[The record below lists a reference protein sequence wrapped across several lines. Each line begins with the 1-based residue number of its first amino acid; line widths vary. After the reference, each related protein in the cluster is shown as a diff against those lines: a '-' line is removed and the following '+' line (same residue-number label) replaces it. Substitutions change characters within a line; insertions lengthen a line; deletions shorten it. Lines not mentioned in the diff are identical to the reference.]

1 MQATVK
7 HCQHRTGAAYSQC
20 RNINNGRMKKATI
33 GFSSCLMRLFKP
45 TPENTYTKLALKQVT
60 GDLHTVLRSKSCD
73 GEENQRQ
80 TRTNPQ
86 QAETSHRHHGELPS
100 FYTLCLDT
108 GSAVKCCRSRKQ
120 EVASL
125 ELLSK
130 SRLVS
135 L

>member
-7 HCQHRTGAAYSQC
+7 HCQSRTGAAYSQC
-20 RNINNGRMKKATI
+20 RNINNGCKKKATTGI
-33 GFSSCLMRLFKP
+33 SSRLMRLFKP

-60 GDLHTVLRSKSCD
+60 DDSHTVLRSKSCD

-100 FYTLCLDT
+100 FYTL
-108 GSAVKCCRSRKQ
+108 SRHWFCCKMLSVRKE